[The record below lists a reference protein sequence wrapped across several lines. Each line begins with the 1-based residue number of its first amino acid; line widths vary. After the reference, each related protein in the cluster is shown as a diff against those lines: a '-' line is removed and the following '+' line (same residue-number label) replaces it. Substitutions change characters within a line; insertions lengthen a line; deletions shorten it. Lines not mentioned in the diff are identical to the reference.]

1 MSNHYLHALPRL
13 PLIPRF
19 AHLRLHVT
27 REDGH
32 VDALTLENPLQP
44 PGHVPCP
51 RINGEHVHFPATTQ
65 ARMNFLQQLP
75 LLAYSTL
82 SSRSSVSAIT
92 NRSRLP
98 VCGSYSDPYSV
109 PRPKGRSG

>member
-75 LLAYSTL
+75 LLGVHYTFIEVFRFRDHKPLAPTSVWVVL
-82 SSRSSVSAIT
+82 RSV
-92 NRSRLP
+92 
-98 VCGSYSDPYSV
+98 
-109 PRPKGRSG
+109 